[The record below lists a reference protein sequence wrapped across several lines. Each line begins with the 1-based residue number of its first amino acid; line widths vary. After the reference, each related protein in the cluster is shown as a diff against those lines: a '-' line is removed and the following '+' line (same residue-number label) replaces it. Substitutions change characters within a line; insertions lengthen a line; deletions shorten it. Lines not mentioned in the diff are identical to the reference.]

1 MSKKDAGLW
10 LAKQFWDP
18 PRDVQVELAD
28 FWCGTLWSIGG
39 PQGGMWKLTDPSK
52 GVLQYQLRGFF
63 GHHCH
68 TFRARIPGNDHGDLR
83 LTPKHILGVRG
94 PWGHF
99 HILTKM
105 AVFGRFWA
113 TYCQFESQDYRNTFG
128 FVLRPLEVEI
138 QPFKDPMVDPKGPQ
152 GAEIKNA
159 PIGSGF
165 FFNVTNIGV
174 ANSMVQFISLLVH
187 QEARCGH
194 QRALFGPK
202 LNFKGG

>member
-1 MSKKDAGLW
+1 MCIQNKKKDAGLW
-10 LAKQFWDP
+10 LAKLFWDP

-68 TFRARIPGNDHGDLR
+68 TLRARIPGNDHGDLR

-99 HILTKM
+99 HFLTQM
-105 AVFGRFWA
+105 AVFGRFWPHIVSLSLRI
-113 TYCQFESQDYRNTFG
+113 TEIPL
-128 FVLRPLEVEI
+128 VL
-138 QPFKDPMVDPKGPQ
+138 FSDPQKLKYSRLKTPWWTLRDP
-152 GAEIKNA
+152 
-159 PIGSGF
+159 
-165 FFNVTNIGV
+165 
-174 ANSMVQFISLLVH
+174 
-187 QEARCGH
+187 R
-194 QRALFGPK
+194 GPK
-202 LNFKGG
+202 SKMLRLGPDFFSMSLILGWQIQWYSLFPYWYTRRLDVAIRGPYLDLN